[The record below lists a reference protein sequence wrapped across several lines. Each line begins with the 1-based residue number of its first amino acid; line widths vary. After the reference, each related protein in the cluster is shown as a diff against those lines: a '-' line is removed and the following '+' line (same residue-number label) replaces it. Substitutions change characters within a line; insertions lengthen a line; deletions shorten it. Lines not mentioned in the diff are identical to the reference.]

1 MYLPLGFFS
10 QKKKVREASLAPLAH
25 GLHTSSMLGFATN
38 IQWKCWVTRAF
49 SIIATTNQIFIQ
61 HSIVLLHD

>member
-10 QKKKVREASLAPLAH
+10 QKKNVREASLAPLAH

-38 IQWKCWVTRAF
+38 IQMEMLGDACVLNHCYYKPNF
-49 SIIATTNQIFIQ
+49 YTTFNSFIE
-61 HSIVLLHD
+61 